1 MLLVQCDPAGHAVD
15 ILQEALEIDLESAA
29 ERNVIA
35 LLTARTAA
43 LLAAA
48 DGAQQIPEIALNATE
63 PLEGKLLQLWNSI
76 SDGGNTPLTLRC
88 PY

>member
-43 LLAAA
+43 FS
-48 DGAQQIPEIALNATE
+48 E
-63 PLEGKLLQLWNSI
+63 
-76 SDGGNTPLTLRC
+76 
-88 PY
+88 